1 MTIAGPTYQIR
12 VREHLSPRRECWFG
26 HMTIEQEATGET
38 LITGPIVDE
47 AALHGTLTKIRDL
60 GLTLLSI
67 TRIEPDRHARHQK
80 DTP

>member
-1 MTIAGPTYQIR
+1 MTIAGPMYQIR
-12 VREHLSPRRECWFG
+12 VRERLGPRRECWFG

-47 AALHGTLTKIRDL
+47 AALHGTLTRIRDL

-67 TRIEPDRHARHQK
+67 CRIDHDNPG
-80 DTP
+80 P

>member
-1 MTIAGPTYQIR
+1 MPIAGPIYDIR
-12 VREHLSPRRECWFG
+12 VRGHLGPRWEQWFG
-26 HMTIEQEATGET
+26 PMTVTREPDGDT
-38 LITGPIVDE
+38 LITGPIIDQ

-67 TRIEPDRHARHQK
+67 TCTEPDRAATHRK

>member
-1 MTIAGPTYQIR
+1 MTLAGPTYQIR
-12 VREHLSPRRECWFG
+12 VREHLGPRRECWFG

-38 LITGPIVDE
+38 LITGPIVDG

-67 TRIEPDRHARHQK
+67 TRIEPDRDARHQK